1 MQNSVNDAIMI
12 AIEVIAAS
20 LIIAIFVTQLNLYKG
35 VVNVHNDE
43 VENQQL
49 QEMYVKYN
57 KYDNTTLSDYE
68 VISLILSEVP
78 YEADYF
84 YVTYDTGSGTPKV
97 INSLNAGY
105 DNAANVRSKLNLA
118 YNTTY
123 SASLIVDDNGE
134 INGVRVVKNS

>member
-1 MQNSVNDAIMI
+1 
-12 AIEVIAAS
+12 
-20 LIIAIFVTQLNLYKG
+20 LNLYKG

-68 VISLILSEVP
+68 VISLVLSEVP
-78 YEADYF
+78 YEEDYF
-84 YVTYDTGSGTPKV
+84 YVTYSTGTGTPTV
-97 INSLNAGY
+97 IKSLKAGY
-105 DNAANVRSKLNLA
+105 DNAANVRSKLNIS

-123 SASLIVDDNGE
+123 SASLIVDENGE
-134 INGVRVVKNS
+134 INGVSVVKNS